1 VISKYTDM
9 RFTVSSSELLR
20 KVSAVSKVV
29 PTKPNINI
37 LENFLFVL
45 KGNELEIT
53 GSDSETTLKTTI
65 MIDDV
70 SEEGEIAVP
79 AKILTDSLKEFPDMP
94 LEFRTMDNG
103 NTLTISWSSGEIQIP
118 VFNSDDYPVLKR
130 PEESAVSVIIPSSI
144 LLSGINSTLYATA
157 DEELRPVMNGIFVDM
172 SQEETSFVASDSHKL
187 VCYTR
192 HDIKSDDSASFILHK
207 KPASLLKSLVP
218 NNEDAVKMTY
228 DDKNAF
234 FEFNGSLLICR
245 LIDGRYPAY
254 RSVIPK
260 NNQSKMVID
269 RTALLNAAKRVS
281 VCSNQATFHIK
292 FDIKPTSLTI
302 SSQDL
307 GFNISS
313 HETIPCS
320 YDGEPLEIGFKS
332 NFIIEILS
340 SLPYDQVC
348 FELADAGRAALIVN
362 AGVPDPEEEITSLI
376 MPIRVQ

>member
-1 VISKYTDM
+1 M

-29 PTKPNINI
+29 PAKPTINI

-53 GSDSETTLKTTI
+53 GSDNETTLKTTI
-65 MIDDV
+65 TIEDV

-94 LEFRTMDNG
+94 LEFRTVDNE
-103 NTLTISWSSGEIQIP
+103 NTMTICWASGEIHIP
-118 VFNSDDYPVLKR
+118 VFSSDDYPILKS
-130 PEESAVSVIIPSSI
+130 PADNAISATLPSAA

-192 HDIKSDDSASFILHK
+192 HDVKSNENASFILHK
-207 KPASLLKSLVP
+207 KPASLLKSLLANDEEP
-218 NNEDAVKMTY
+218 VKMTY
-228 DDKNAF
+228 DEKNAF

-260 NNQSKMVID
+260 NNQSKMIID
-269 RTALLNAAKRVS
+269 RTVLLNAAKRVS
-281 VCSNQATFHIK
+281 VCSNQATYHIK
-292 FDIKPTSLTI
+292 FDIRPTNLTI
-302 SSQDL
+302 SAQDL

-340 SLPYDQVC
+340 SLPFDQVC
-348 FELADAGRAALIVN
+348 FELADAGRATLIVN

>member
-1 VISKYTDM
+1 M

-20 KVSAVSKVV
+20 KVVAVSKVV
-29 PTKPNINI
+29 QPKPTINI

-53 GSDSETTLKTTI
+53 GSDNETTLKTTMTI
-65 MIDDV
+65 EDV
-70 SEEGEIAVP
+70 REEGEIAVP

-94 LEFRTMDNG
+94 LEFRTVDNE
-103 NTLTISWSSGEIQIP
+103 NTMTISWAAGEIHIP
-118 VFNSDDYPVLKR
+118 VFSSDDYPVLKR
-130 PEESAVSVIIPSSI
+130 PGETSVSAVLPSST
-144 LLSGINSTLYATA
+144 LLAGINSTLYATA

-172 SQEETSFVASDSHKL
+172 SLEETSFVASDSHKL

-192 HDIKSDDSASFILHK
+192 HDVKSNENASFILHK
-207 KPASLLKSLVP
+207 KPASLLKAFLTNDEEP
-218 NNEDAVKMTY
+218 VKMTY

-260 NNQSKMVID
+260 NNQSKMIVD
-269 RTALLNAAKRVS
+269 RTTILNSAKRVS
-281 VCSNQATFHIK
+281 VCSNQATYHIK
-292 FDIKPTSLTI
+292 FDIRPTSLTI
-302 SSQDL
+302 SAQDL
-307 GFNISS
+307 GFNVSS

-320 YDGEPLEIGFKS
+320 YDGEPMEIGFKS

-340 SLPYDQVC
+340 SLPYEQVC

-362 AGVPDPEEEITSLI
+362 AGVSDPEEEITSLI